1 LRFFPEEKT
10 NLSLDIYMKERV
22 RTSPLKNIKKQYIE
36 EARRNL
42 PEVVPAISQKKK
54 KEIYRNLIVPNR

>member
-1 LRFFPEEKT
+1 
-10 NLSLDIYMKERV
+10 MKERV